1 MSLVRFSQ
9 THSRNV
15 LTYFH
20 FLYKLPPK
28 SIPLKMS
35 TSIAEPINSQ
45 SWWSPVQHQ
54 KMLTCTMF
62 SDITQKEPTFSDT

>member
-1 MSLVRFSQ
+1 MY
-9 THSRNV
+9 
-15 LTYFH
+15 YFY

-35 TSIAEPINSQ
+35 ILLATSIAEPINSQ

-62 SDITQKEPTFSDT
+62 SDTTQKEPTFSDT